1 MGSAT
6 LYTQL
11 DTNKRQIRLVRIAE
25 GSQAGH
31 IELELAAHSLDNESE
46 YKALSYCW
54 TTAEPDHRISVNG
67 QPFMVRPSLYAW
79 LEHMSTDCGHGWIFI
94 DAICVSQD
102 DVAEKSSQVVL
113 MGDVYCYASEVIAW
127 LTPTEVIVYGAIDV
141 TIDEELIRLND
152 RLSAVAEESDRNVLV
167 RQFINE
173 VAHDKFTFT
182 EMLYAL
188 ANSPYWDRL
197 WVIQELLLADKLTF
211 RFQALRIAWRDLAM
225 LLKESYMNR
234 DANGLNPLI
243 SLMTLG
249 IWDDSGAP
257 TLRGAKILA
266 ILDLKRDFQHRARRR
281 AMPFNVA
288 MSICAAQKCVRVH
301 DKLYGLLGMG
311 SIKLDVDYDLPINRM
326 HACALIEMTTNRPRY
341 HDLKG
346 SASLDDFRPYGAEAA
361 ESLGLWTI
369 MLASGKVAERFDD
382 SIRHTGLRDVKD
394 GMSGTHSRSIVEVAC
409 FFVHSSRALHRVVDW
424 TRKLRGLG
432 KRKLTGKYAYIEEE
446 FMLALERKYA
456 GVTEIAAI
464 SEILTRLA
472 SLSKAETYDLVLRIV
487 RFPTKRERD
496 ELVRSFKRAVRKL
509 DQSPGLSPHQHV
521 SRRVLLASLSKGLED
536 EEEALHEHL
545 REKIEQEIEDRRDQQ
560 REKELPEHAHLT

>member
-6 LYTQL
+6 LSTQL
-11 DTNKRQIRLVRIAE
+11 DTNKRQIRHVRIAE
-25 GSQAGH
+25 ESQAGH
-31 IELELAAHSLDNESE
+31 IELELAAHSLDDDLE

-79 LEHMSTDCGHGWIFI
+79 LEHMPTDCGQGWIFI
-94 DAICVSQD
+94 DAICINQG
-102 DVAEKSSQVVL
+102 DVVEKSSQVML

-141 TIDEELIRLND
+141 TIDEELIKLND
-152 RLSAVAEESDRNVLV
+152 RLSAVAEESDRTVLV

-211 RFQALRIAWRDLAM
+211 RFQALSIAWRDLAM

-288 MSICAAQKCVRVH
+288 MSICAAQKC
-301 DKLYGLLGMG
+301 
-311 SIKLDVDYDLPINRM
+311 
-326 HACALIEMTTNRPRY
+326 
-341 HDLKG
+341 
-346 SASLDDFRPYGAEAA
+346 ASLDDFRPYGAEAA
-361 ESLGLWTI
+361 VCAQAFQKSLGPWMTL
-369 MLASGKVAERFDD
+369 LASEKVARRFDD
-382 SIRHTGLRDVKD
+382 PIGYTDLRSVKD
-394 GMSGTHSRSIVEVAC
+394 GISSTRSRPTIGAAC
-409 FFVHSSRALHRVVDW
+409 LFVHSSGALHRVLNW

-432 KRKLTGKYAYIEEE
+432 RRKLTGKYAYIEEE

-464 SEILTRLA
+464 SETLTRLA
-472 SLSKAETYDLVLRIV
+472 SLSKAETDDLVLRIV
-487 RFPTKRERD
+487 RFPTRRERD
-496 ELVRSFKRAVRKL
+496 ELVRSFKSTVRKL
-509 DQSPGLSPHQHV
+509 DQSSGLSPHEHV
-521 SRRVLLASLSKGLED
+521 SRRVLLALLSKGLQD
-536 EEEALHEHL
+536 DEEALDEHL
-545 REKIEQEIEDRRDQQ
+545 REKIEQEIENRRDQQ
-560 REKELPEHAHLT
+560 RERELTELAHLT

>member
-1 MGSAT
+1 
-6 LYTQL
+6 
-11 DTNKRQIRLVRIAE
+11 
-25 GSQAGH
+25 
-31 IELELAAHSLDNESE
+31 
-46 YKALSYCW
+46 
-54 TTAEPDHRISVNG
+54 
-67 QPFMVRPSLYAW
+67 
-79 LEHMSTDCGHGWIFI
+79 
-94 DAICVSQD
+94 
-102 DVAEKSSQVVL
+102 

-152 RLSAVAEESDRNVLV
+152 RLSTVAEESDRTVLV

-188 ANSPYWDRL
+188 ANSPYCDRL

-211 RFQALRIAWRDLAM
+211 RFQALKIAWRTLAL

-243 SLMTLG
+243 ALMTLG
-249 IWDDSGAP
+249 IWNDSGAP

-266 ILDLKRDFQHRARRR
+266 ILDLKRYFQHRARRR

-341 HDLKG
+341 LDLKG

-361 ESLGLWTI
+361 HFGSRSACGRMTI

-382 SIRHTGLRDVKD
+382 SIRHTGLRDVKE
-394 GMSGTHSRSIVEVAC
+394 GMSGVHSRLTVEVAC

-446 FMLALERKYA
+446 YMLALKRKYA

-464 SEILTRLA
+464 SETLTRLA
-472 SLSKAETYDLVLRIV
+472 SLSKAETDDLVLRIV
-487 RFPTKRERD
+487 RFPTRRERD
-496 ELVRSFKRAVRKL
+496 ELVRSFKSTVRKL
-509 DQSPGLSPHQHV
+509 DQSSVLSPHEHV

-536 EEEALHEHL
+536 EEEALQEHL
-545 REKIEQEIEDRRDQQ
+545 REKIEQEI
-560 REKELPEHAHLT
+560 